1 MYPQL
6 AYYYEHREY
15 KLAYQ
20 KEYYQKNKE
29 MITQYYKDYYNRK
42 RINENQKKRR
52 LLKKTSNYTIKT
64 PSVPDYKPKGNNPL
78 IVYFD

>member
-29 MITQYYKDYYNRK
+29 VITQYYKDYYNRK

-52 LLKKTSNYTIKT
+52 MLKKTSKYPILPNN
-64 PSVPDYKPKGNNPL
+64 DYKPKGKNPL

>member
-52 LLKKTSNYTIKT
+52 ILKKTSKYPTLQNN
-64 PSVPDYKPKGNNPL
+64 DYKPKGKNPL

>member
-29 MITQYYKDYYNRK
+29 IITQYYKDYYNKK
-42 RINENQKKRR
+42 RINENQRKRR
-52 LLKKTSNYTIKT
+52 MNKKTSNYTSKT
-64 PSVPDYKPKGNNPL
+64 KQFPDYKPKGNNPL

>member
-29 MITQYYKDYYNRK
+29 IITQYYKDYYNRK
-42 RINENQKKRR
+42 RINENQRKRR
-52 LLKKTSNYTIKT
+52 MNKKTSNYITKNI
-64 PSVPDYKPKGNNPL
+64 VPDYKPKGENPL